1 MNAELARNRRLEALS
16 KRKADRVLVQPRRY
30 ASEMNPPEEGTI
42 SAWLIGALIHGV
54 TSQEIEEK
62 TGWSRSTALV
72 NLYQVAK
79 RAGVG
84 IRRQS
89 EKLHIILPE
98 GAERSSSKAR
108 VVNPDRKAG
117 NIRMLH
123 ESERVVAV

>member
-16 KRKADRVLVQPRRY
+16 KRKADRILVQPRRH
-30 ASEMNPPEEGTI
+30 ASEMDPPEEGTI
-42 SAWLIGALIHGV
+42 AAWLIGALIHGV
-54 TSQEIEEK
+54 TSREIEDK
-62 TGWSRSTALV
+62 TGWSRSTATV

-98 GAERSSSKAR
+98 GAERNSSSAR
-108 VVNPDRKAG
+108 VVNPDRKPD
-117 NIRMLH
+117 NVRLLR
-123 ESERVVAV
+123 ETERVIAI